1 METATL
7 FNPYDALRVRK
18 MAALY
23 FASFWCILFT
33 GAVRKWIF
41 PHVAILYLFQDVPI
55 TAAYLY
61 ALWSGLFTRGLI
73 LVGSLLLS
81 VILVLQGLFQV
92 INSTN
97 TVLVAIVGFHHYLYY
112 LPMLVVFPLCLTEK
126 YRRDFI
132 RWNMWLSLPM
142 TLLVIAQAL
151 SPKNAFVNRTSE
163 GDAFGLP
170 GVEVARVSGT
180 FNFVAFF
187 AIWISTAMALC
198 LGEWLLPKSRR
209 VIQSTWLLSACT
221 FGLVLSSLISGS
233 RSIILLVVIALL
245 GALLAAGMLGSGRSI
260 AAILGFCLLLPVAGA
275 ATYFISPVE
284 FSTLR
289 DRLTGESGAAEG
301 KSRVINI
308 FYTWITEPK
317 FSLIGAGIGMGVD
330 ASHFGNVNSYNFTY
344 ELSEQ
349 DVVRNVMELGTPVG
363 LAYVFLRIGF
373 LVGIIVLAI
382 RIVRTGTSPHV
393 LPLSFILFA
402 QGMEDLTRAATMTS
416 TQVMI
421 GCVYILGAQIYPDQ
435 HSLQDQ
441 GFEHPGQI

>member
-1 METATL
+1 
-7 FNPYDALRVRK
+7 

-41 PHVAILYLFQDVPI
+41 PHISIFYLFQDIPI

-61 ALWSGLFTRGLI
+61 ALWSGLFTRGYILI
-73 LVGSLLLS
+73 GGLFLS
-81 VILVLQGLFQV
+81 VLLTLQGLIQV

-97 TVLVAIVGFHHYLYY
+97 TIFVAVVGFHHYLYY
-112 LPMLVVFPLCLTEK
+112 LPMLVVFPLCLIEK

-132 RWNMWLSLPM
+132 RWNLWISLPM
-142 TLLVIAQAL
+142 TLLVVAQSL

-187 AIWISTAMALC
+187 AIWISMAVALC
-198 LGEWLLPKSRR
+198 MGEWLLPRKRR
-209 VIQSTWLLSACT
+209 VIQRTWLLGLCT

-233 RSIILLVVIALL
+233 RSIVLLVVIALL
-245 GALLAAGMLGSGRSI
+245 GALLAAAILGSGRAI
-260 AAILGFCLLLPVAGA
+260 AAIIGFCLLLPVAGA
-275 ATYFISPVE
+275 ATYFISPIE
-284 FSTLR
+284 FNTVR
-289 DRLTGESGAAEG
+289 ERLTGERGSAESQG
-301 KSRVINI
+301 RVLNI
-308 FYTWITEPK
+308 FYTFITVPE

-330 ASHFGNVNSYNFTY
+330 ASHFGNANAYNFTY
-344 ELSEQ
+344 DLSEQ
-349 DVVRNVMELGTPVG
+349 DIVRNVMELGTPVG
-363 LAYVFLRIGF
+363 LTYVFLRIGF
-373 LVGIIVLAI
+373 LFGVFLLAV

-402 QGMEDLTRAATMTS
+402 QGMQDFTRAATMTS

-421 GCVYILGAQIYPDQ
+421 GCVFILGAYIYPDQ
-435 HSLQDQ
+435 HSLQD
-441 GFEHPGQI
+441 